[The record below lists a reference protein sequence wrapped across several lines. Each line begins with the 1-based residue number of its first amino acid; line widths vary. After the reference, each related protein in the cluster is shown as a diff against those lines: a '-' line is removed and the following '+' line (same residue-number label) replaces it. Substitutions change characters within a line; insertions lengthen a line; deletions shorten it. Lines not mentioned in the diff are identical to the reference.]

1 MQRLFWIMRTDDA
14 VEDREVSRMKNE
26 KYLEKEYLKTDKY
39 IPETENSDDRISPE
53 NEDQGAFAHQSDNPG
68 MISLQNMD
76 EVEENIPQQD
86 EEEEEIHLPDVP
98 ELESPF
104 CGKLDTVAY
113 WGFSQRGESHIKE
126 GLPCQDRCGIRVIKG
141 HIPVLAAA
149 AADGLGSCMLSD
161 YGAAYAV
168 RAALDYIEQ
177 EMTIYDGEGLEEEYM
192 RKLLKTAMKYACD
205 TVRAEAERMEQLLYS
220 FQSTLTVTVY
230 DGSNLYIAHTGDGG
244 VVVLTED
251 GELSLATRRMKGEEA
266 SSVYPLQAG
275 EKYWDFIK
283 VRKNVNGFVIATD
296 GVLDA
301 VVGSA
306 RENNRVYY
314 PFFETAFQVE
324 DESEDGIR
332 EVQEFYYENMA
343 GEEYR
348 RRVTDDL
355 TLVVVT
361 NLKYI
366 KESLPEFDKEKWDK
380 ETEERVARI
389 HAALYP
395 GTSAPRRKTDANPD
409 LKLLCPGCGVAV
421 FPQYRYCP
429 FCGRGLPYLQ
439 KKSVTPDRM
448 SRAAAGPVTTPV
460 KRRDREGQEHMLEK
474 NSREHAEKRPEI
486 KYPEGGQPG
495 ERRWK
500 RRSDEKYMQDKRQ
513 REKIVQK
520 TWNLLINILTVFM
533 ICGFLVAVWVL
544 TNIFLPF

>member
-1 MQRLFWIMRTDDA
+1 MRTDNA

-26 KYLEKEYLKTDKY
+26 EYLEKEHLKTDKY
-39 IPETENSDDRISPE
+39 IPETEESDDVIFPE
-53 NEDQGAFAHQSDNPG
+53 NEDQGAFSMQSDNPG

-76 EVEENIPQQD
+76 EVEENILQQD
-86 EEEEEIHLPDVP
+86 DEEGEIHLPDAP
-98 ELESPF
+98 ELEAPF

-126 GLPCQDRCGIRVIKG
+126 GLPCQDRCGIRRIKG
-141 HIPVLAAA
+141 RIPVLAAA
-149 AADGLGSCMLSD
+149 VADGLGSCMLAD

-168 RAALDYIEQ
+168 KAVLDYIEQ

-192 RKLLKTAMKYACD
+192 RNLLKTAMKYACD

-230 DGSNLYIAHTGDGG
+230 DGSNLYIAHSGDGG

-266 SSVYPLQAG
+266 ASVYPLQAG
-275 EKYWDFIK
+275 EKFWDFIK
-283 VRKNVNGFVIATD
+283 VRKNVNGFAVASD

-301 VVGSA
+301 VVGSE

-380 ETEERVARI
+380 ETEERAARV

-395 GTSAPRRKTDANPD
+395 GTSAPQRKTDANPD
-409 LKLLCPGCGVAV
+409 QKLLCPGCGGGVSQ
-421 FPQYRYCP
+421 QYRYCP
-429 FCGRGLPYLQ
+429 FCGRTLPYLQ
-439 KKSVTPDRM
+439 KKSVPSERRCRTGE
-448 SRAAAGPVTTPV
+448 GPAVTQV
-460 KRRDREGQEHMLEK
+460 KRKVRGGQKHFPET
-474 NSREHAEKRPEI
+474 EKRESA
-486 KYPEGGQPG
+486 GVRQD
-495 ERRWK
+495 RRNRK
-500 RRSDEKYMQDKRQ
+500 MVKVLR
-513 REKIVQK
+513 KIWGMLKKAIIVFV
-520 TWNLLINILTVFM
+520 ILGAISAVLF
-533 ICGFLVAVWVL
+533 FLV
-544 TNIFLPF
+544 

>member
-1 MQRLFWIMRTDDA
+1 
-14 VEDREVSRMKNE
+14 MKNE
-26 KYLEKEYLKTDKY
+26 EYLEKEHPETDQY
-39 IPETENSDDRISPE
+39 IPETEESDDVISPE
-53 NEDQGAFAHQSDNPG
+53 NKEQRAFSPQRDNPG
-68 MISLQNMD
+68 MISPQNVD
-76 EVEENIPQQD
+76 EEQENIPQQEED
-86 EEEEEIHLPDVP
+86 EEEIQLPDAP
-98 ELESPF
+98 ELEPPF

-126 GLPCQDRCGIRVIKG
+126 GLPCQDRCGIRVIEG
-141 HIPVLAAA
+141 RIPVLAAA

-168 RAALDYIEQ
+168 KAALDYIEQ
-177 EMTIYDGEGLEEEYM
+177 EMTIYDGEWLEEEYM
-192 RKLLKTAMKYACD
+192 RKLLKTAMKCACD
-205 TVRAEAERMEQLLYS
+205 TVRAEAEKMEQLLYS
-220 FQSTLTVTVY
+220 FQSTLVITVY
-230 DGSNLYIAHTGDGG
+230 DGSNLYMAHTGDGG

-301 VVGSA
+301 VVGSE

-343 GEEYR
+343 GEKYR

-366 KESLPEFDKEKWDK
+366 KDSLPKFDKEKWDK
-380 ETEERVARI
+380 DTEEHAARI
-389 HAALYP
+389 HAALYS

-409 LKLLCPGCGVAV
+409 LKLLCPGWGAAV

-429 FCGRGLPYLQ
+429 FCRSTLPHLQ
-439 KKSVTPDRM
+439 KKSVPPERR
-448 SRAAAGPVTTPV
+448 SRTGEGSAVTPV
-460 KRRDREGQEHMLEK
+460 KRRNRGGQEYMPEK
-474 NSREHAEKRPEI
+474 NSREHAGKRPEI
-486 KYPEGGQPG
+486 KYSEEGQPE
-495 ERRWK
+495 ERRQK
-500 RRSDEKYMQDKRQ
+500 RRGDEKYLQDKTQKEKERIV
-513 REKIVQK
+513 EKIWDLMV
-520 TWNLLINILTVFM
+520 NIFTVFM
-533 ICGFLVAVWVL
+533 ICGFLVAVLVL
-544 TNIFLPF
+544 MNIFLPF

>member
-1 MQRLFWIMRTDDA
+1 
-14 VEDREVSRMKNE
+14 MKNE
-26 KYLEKEYLKTDKY
+26 EYLEKEHPETDQY
-39 IPETENSDDRISPE
+39 IPETEESDDVISPE
-53 NEDQGAFAHQSDNPG
+53 NKEQRAFSPQRDNPG
-68 MISLQNMD
+68 MISPQNVD
-76 EVEENIPQQD
+76 EEQENIPQQEED
-86 EEEEEIHLPDVP
+86 EEEIQLPDAP
-98 ELESPF
+98 ELEPPF

-126 GLPCQDRCGIRVIKG
+126 GLPCQDRCGIRVIEG
-141 HIPVLAAA
+141 RIPVLAAA

-168 RAALDYIEQ
+168 KAALDYIEQ
-177 EMTIYDGEGLEEEYM
+177 EMTIYDGEWLEEEYM
-192 RKLLKTAMKYACD
+192 RKLLKTAMKCACD
-205 TVRAEAERMEQLLYS
+205 TVRAEAEKMEQLLYS
-220 FQSTLTVTVY
+220 FQSTLMITVY
-230 DGSNLYIAHTGDGG
+230 DGSNLYMAHTGDGG

-283 VRKNVNGFVIATD
+283 VRKNVNG
-296 GVLDA
+296 
-301 VVGSA
+301 
-306 RENNRVYY
+306 Y

-343 GEEYR
+343 GEKYR

-366 KESLPEFDKEKWDK
+366 KDSLPKFDKEKWDK
-380 ETEERVARI
+380 DTEEHAARI

-409 LKLLCPGCGVAV
+409 LKLLCPGCGAAV

-429 FCGRGLPYLQ
+429 FCGRTLPHLQ
-439 KKSVTPDRM
+439 KKSVPPERR
-448 SRAAAGPVTTPV
+448 SRTGEGPAVTPV
-460 KRRDREGQEHMLEK
+460 KRRNRGGQEYMPEK
-474 NSREHAEKRPEI
+474 NSREHAGKRPEI
-486 KYPEGGQPG
+486 KYSEEGQPE
-495 ERRWK
+495 ERRQK
-500 RRSDEKYMQDKRQ
+500 RRGDEKYLQDKTQKEKERIV
-513 REKIVQK
+513 EKIWDLMV
-520 TWNLLINILTVFM
+520 NIFTVFM
-533 ICGFLVAVWVL
+533 ICGFLVAVLVL
-544 TNIFLPF
+544 MNIFLPF